1 LVGTS
6 LAGWRVTPRRR
17 PRTPRARL
25 LVLSLTLSV
34 WACIGDLAA
43 LVEGGGPVASAAAE
57 ETAAEAKERAL
68 RAYKVGLDFYK
79 REEWDKAIEQFDA
92 GYKASPQAV
101 FLFNIAQ
108 AHSKAGRPDQALL
121 FYRRYLN
128 EAPNAPNRADVE
140 GRVAAL
146 EKQLGPAAALPQLAV
161 PADAPAADA
170 PEPAPAGLVVTKT
183 SGKRKAWPIVLGV
196 LGGVV
201 VVGAAVGLGV
211 YFGTRETSQVTV
223 FEPVMP

>member
-1 LVGTS
+1 M
-6 LAGWRVTPRRR
+6 
-17 PRTPRARL
+17 
-25 LVLSLTLSV
+25 
-34 WACIGDLAA
+34 
-43 LVEGGGPVASAAAE
+43 
-57 ETAAEAKERAL
+57 

-79 REEWDKAIEQFDA
+79 REDWNKAIEQFET

-108 AHSKAGRPDQALL
+108 AQNKAGRPEQALEY
-121 FYRRYLN
+121 YRRYLS
-128 EAPNAPNRADVE
+128 EAPSAPNRADVE

-146 EKQLGPAAALPQLAV
+146 EKQLGPAATLPKLAV
-161 PADAPAADA
+161 PEDAPAADA
-170 PEPAPAGLVVTKT
+170 PEPAPAGQALAKAP
-183 SGKRKAWPIVLGV
+183 GKRKAWPIVLGV

-211 YFGTRETSQVTV
+211 YFGTRETTKTTV

>member
-1 LVGTS
+1 MARSGRGS
-6 LAGWRVTPRRR
+6 LGPRRL
-17 PRTPRARL
+17 PRA
-25 LVLSLTLSV
+25 LVLALSLTLS
-34 WACIGDLAA
+34 LAA
-43 LVEGGGPVASAAAE
+43 CVADLRALFGAGEPVASAAAE

-68 RAYKVGLDFYK
+68 RAYKTGLDFYK

-108 AHSKAGRPDQALL
+108 AHNKAGRPDQALAY
-121 FYRRYLN
+121 YRRYLN
-128 EAPNAPNRADVE
+128 EAPNAPNRTDVE

-146 EKQLGPAAALPQLAV
+146 EKQLGPAASLPQLVV
-161 PADAPAADA
+161 PQDALTADA
-170 PEPAPAGLVVTKT
+170 PEPAPAGLVAAK

>member
-1 LVGTS
+1 MARGGGGSVGPRLARALLLAVS
-6 LAGWRVTPRRR
+6 LAVSLAAWVAD
-17 PRTPRARL
+17 PRA
-25 LVLSLTLSV
+25 LSGARGL
-34 WACIGDLAA
+34 
-43 LVEGGGPVASAAAE
+43 VASAAAE

-68 RAYKVGLDFYK
+68 RAYKTGLDFYK
-79 REEWDKAIEQFDA
+79 HEEWDKAIEQFDA

-108 AHSKAGRPDQALL
+108 AHNKAGRPDQALAY
-121 FYRRYLN
+121 YRRYLN
-128 EAPNAPNRADVE
+128 EAPNAPNRTDVE

-146 EKQLGPAAALPQLAV
+146 EKQLGPGAALPQLVV
-161 PADAPAADA
+161 PQDALTADA
-170 PEPAPAGLVVTKT
+170 PEPAPAGLVVVK
-183 SGKRKAWPIVLGV
+183 SKRKAWPIVLGV
-196 LGGVV
+196 IGGVL